1 VQSLKEKTGVL
12 KMETEKSKIGLKS
25 SISPDEM
32 KDAIPKEIN
41 AAYKF
46 LEEGDFRRAKTIANS
61 VAKMN
66 RQVNLAG
73 INDEL
78 KVLFE
83 KIRMKRAGAGKRSSP

>member
-1 VQSLKEKTGVL
+1 
-12 KMETEKSKIGLKS
+12 METERSKIGLKS

-73 INDEL
+73 IDDEL

-83 KIRMKRAGAGKRSSP
+83 KIRVKRAEASKRNPS

>member
-1 VQSLKEKTGVL
+1 
-12 KMETEKSKIGLKS
+12 METEKSKIGLKS

-32 KDAIPKEIN
+32 KDAIPKEIK

-66 RQVNLAG
+66 RQINLAG
-73 INDEL
+73 IDDEL

-83 KIRMKRAGAGKRSSP
+83 KIRMKRAEASKRNS

>member
-1 VQSLKEKTGVL
+1 
-12 KMETEKSKIGLKS
+12 METEKSKIGLKS

-32 KDAIPKEIN
+32 KDAIPKEIS

-46 LEEGDFRRAKTIANS
+46 LEEGDFKRAKTIANS
-61 VAKMN
+61 AAKMN

-73 INDEL
+73 IDDEL

-83 KIRMKRAGAGKRSSP
+83 KIRVKRAEASKRNPS